1 MKDKN
6 KETKK
11 ISVFF
16 NTNTLR
22 IFNKLTKNCVWLFFL
37 FNVILFV
44 LYVMG
49 NFYNFLDETQLLILK
64 VLTVSSI
71 FQSILSFILFVENMI
86 YIFFT
91 HSKVARLLTLTF
103 SVISLLIG
111 IAFIIYSTLVKQLSV
126 GL

>member
-6 KETKK
+6 KERKK
-11 ISVFF
+11 ISDFF
-16 NTNTLR
+16 YTNTLR

-64 VLTVSSI
+64 VLTISSI
-71 FQSILSFILFVENMI
+71 FQSILSLILFIENII

-91 HSKVARLLTLTF
+91 HSKVARFFTIIF
-103 SVISLLIG
+103 SILSLIIG
-111 IAFIIYSTLVKQLSV
+111 IVFIIYSTLVKQLSTGV
-126 GL
+126 

>member
-6 KETKK
+6 KERKK
-11 ISVFF
+11 ISDFF
-16 NTNTLR
+16 YTNTLH

-64 VLTVSSI
+64 VLTISSI
-71 FQSILSFILFVENMI
+71 FQSILSLILFIENII

-91 HSKVARLLTLTF
+91 HSKVARFFTITF
-103 SVISLLIG
+103 SILSLIIG
-111 IAFIIYSTLVKQLSV
+111 IVFIIYSTLVKQLSTGV
-126 GL
+126 